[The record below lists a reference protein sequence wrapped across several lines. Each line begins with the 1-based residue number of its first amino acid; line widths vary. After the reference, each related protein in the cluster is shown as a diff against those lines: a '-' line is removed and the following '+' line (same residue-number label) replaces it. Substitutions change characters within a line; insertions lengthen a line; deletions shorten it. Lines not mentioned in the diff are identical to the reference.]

1 MCGRCMGARVM
12 HTSTN
17 LGACSGAT
25 SRVGGGGPNHLP
37 WLL

>member
-1 MCGRCMGARVM
+1 MGARVM

-25 SRVGGGGPNHLP
+25 SGVGGRGGGS
-37 WLL
+37 